1 MNESRNERVGI
12 PLIISTTDAARTVS
26 EVVFSGIG
34 GVILF
39 QNVAAMWVKQRDME
53 ELEKLAIH
61 VTELWADLIGI
72 HLIQYFKD
80 VAGIQDNDDVIECL
94 ERVDNMGVVQSITA
108 GMAKDIRLSA
118 MLALRAK
125 RLSELKLRSE
135 AEWIWTKDPEQYG
148 DAMSRGKFEEVRV
161 ALKSKGFQ
169 RIEFWDLNR
178 GEANLVPDMENLR
191 ALLMNLSSQ
200 HKSMKT
206 AKPAFVCSKRSR
218 GRKKSKGAQGPNEK
232 SLQRQEEESRT
243 P

>member
-1 MNESRNERVGI
+1 
-12 PLIISTTDAARTVS
+12 
-26 EVVFSGIG
+26 
-34 GVILF
+34 
-39 QNVAAMWVKQRDME
+39 
-53 ELEKLAIH
+53 
-61 VTELWADLIGI
+61 
-72 HLIQYFKD
+72 
-80 VAGIQDNDDVIECL
+80 
-94 ERVDNMGVVQSITA
+94 
-108 GMAKDIRLSA
+108 
-118 MLALRAK
+118 
-125 RLSELKLRSE
+125 
-135 AEWIWTKDPEQYG
+135 
-148 DAMSRGKFEEVRV
+148 MSRVKFEEVRV